1 MSSQDSVQNPVFKSS
16 GKLKKHLE
24 KSNKYPM
31 RLCQCCNIMVVEN
44 YLSNHKKTTKH
55 KQKLQEYNDNTNIEY
70 LNNKISDEIKD
81 LENKLTS
88 FMNGKEEII
97 ESLQNLEE
105 EYNIIQNE
113 YNKYSDMLSLK
124 KYEIKQMKIEDNN
137 LDEAIKKVD
146 AEINAKKLLSTYF
159 SIKTDMADNGVDG
172 QAPNAQPTQ

>member
-44 YLSNHKKTTKH
+44 YLSNHKKTIKH
-55 KQKLQEYNDNTNIEY
+55 KQKLQEYTDNNNIEY
-70 LNNKISDEIKD
+70 LNNKINEEIKD

-88 FMNGKEEII
+88 FQNGKDEINN
-97 ESLQNLEE
+97 ELKKLDE

-137 LDEAIKKVD
+137 LNEAIKKVE
-146 AEINAKKLLSTYF
+146 AEINAKKLLSTYLE
-159 SIKTDMADNGVDG
+159 KKKV
-172 QAPNAQPTQ
+172 